1 MSSNLLIRK
10 FLSVSAWQARP
21 RPDTFSLLLTLIA
34 RVPVK
39 SSGLACY
46 SMVQRNS
53 AAVVRHDASTRNQRL
68 HFGLKLWHCVI
79 RYLRIQVRLH
89 GQMGLASCAA
99 VVPAAEGSRFQSP
112 QSSGPL
118 TLRMYFN
125 LPARCVRRTHKQD

>member
-79 RYLRIQVRLH
+79 RDLRIQVRLH
-89 GQMGLASCAA
+89 GQMGLASSA
-99 VVPAAEGSRFQSP
+99 VCRTQQIPKSP
-112 QSSGPL
+112 DRAVYTLPL
-118 TLRMYFN
+118 NIYVLYQRDAYGVHIN
-125 LPARCVRRTHKQD
+125 KIN